1 MEKRVLRSIAV
12 LAAAVA
18 ILVPAAAQAQ
28 DAWIGTW
35 KLNLAKSKYEPANL
49 APKSQTIKQEAI
61 AGGGFKSTV
70 EVVDAQGK
78 TLHQEFTSMFD
89 GKPSEVKGAPDANTM
104 RVYKRIDNR
113 TYEYVQTV
121 GGKPTTT
128 VRTVVSADGKSRT
141 VTTTGKNAQG
151 QTVHNVAFFDRQ

>member
-1 MEKRVLRSIAV
+1 MEKRTLPSVAALVAV
-12 LAAAVA
+12 AA
-18 ILVPAAAQAQ
+18 ILVPALAQAQ

-35 KLNLAKSKYEPANL
+35 KLNLAKSKYDPANL

-61 AGGGFKSTV
+61 AGGGTKSTV
-70 EVVDAQGK
+70 DIVDAQGK
-78 TLHQEFTSMFD
+78 ALHQEYTTTFD
-89 GKPSEVKGAPDANTM
+89 GKPSEIKGAPDANTS
-104 RVYKRIDNR
+104 RVYRRIDNR

-128 VRTVVSADGKSRT
+128 VRTVIAADGKSRT

>member
-1 MEKRVLRSIAV
+1 MEKRFLPSVAV
-12 LAAAVA
+12 LVAVMA
-18 ILVPAAAQAQ
+18 ILVPAVAQAQ

-70 EVVDAQGK
+70 ELVDAQGK

-89 GKPSEVKGAPDANTM
+89 GKPSEVKGAPDANTS

-128 VRTVVSADGKSRT
+128 VRSVVAADGKSRT

-151 QTVHNVAFFDRQ
+151 QTVNNVAFFDRQ

>member
-1 MEKRVLRSIAV
+1 MEKRLRPSVAALVAVVVL
-12 LAAAVA
+12 
-18 ILVPAAAQAQ
+18 LVPAVAQAQ

-35 KLNLAKSKYEPANL
+35 KLNLAKSKYDPANL
-49 APKSQTIKQEAI
+49 APKSQTIKQEAV
-61 AGGGFKSTV
+61 AGGGTKSTV
-70 EVVDAQGK
+70 DLVDAQGK
-78 TLHQEFTSMFD
+78 ALRQEYTTMFD
-89 GKPSEVKGAPDANTM
+89 GKPSEVKGAPDANTV